1 MWHRIKYRL
10 DSQTLGPL
18 DYFLDQFW
26 DHFFWT
32 LFFGPIS
39 GSFYRGGGRPLLPR
53 EGWDTLY
60 QYSRRGGKQ
69 TVVLFFCHANEKLTP
84 KHPTITVVENITN
97 SLFRSSAVESCQSPL
112 SRLVLV
118 LNDTHEL
125 SRIIHKLLQLS
136 FCVYSISLLNLSF
149 SSCHLFYPDNRDSG
163 VSDPQPLTQQ
173 HTIHKHYSN
182 FNVCTFTIRILLVV
196 LYKTIFSPFSY
207 TVFRLKVPFRT
218 HFPTAHAL
226 QLCL

>member
-1 MWHRIKYRL
+1 M
-10 DSQTLGPL
+10 GPF
-18 DYFLDQFW
+18 FLDP
-26 DHFFWT
+26 FFWT
-32 LFFGPIS
+32 NFWIILS
-39 GSFYRGGGRPLLPR
+39 GGGRPLLPR

-97 SLFRSSAVESCQSPL
+97 SLFRSSAVESCVSPL

-125 SRIIHKLLQLS
+125 SRIIHKLFQLS

-149 SSCHLFYPDNRDSG
+149 FLLSFILSR
-163 VSDPQPLTQQ
+163 QQ
-173 HTIHKHYSN
+173 RFRSFRSLALNLAAYYSQ
-182 FNVCTFTIRILLVV
+182 
-196 LYKTIFSPFSY
+196 
-207 TVFRLKVPFRT
+207 
-218 HFPTAHAL
+218 AL
-226 QLCL
+226 QQF